1 VTVDRA
7 RLPRDVVAL
16 NTACFT
22 LSFAAWVA
30 LGPAVRVI
38 AAELELSEAVASLV
52 RTLPVLV
59 GSIVRVPVGIVSDR
73 LGARGVFPALMLVAA
88 AGAVLVAH
96 AQGAASILAGAAVL
110 GVAGTTFTV
119 GAQAIISETAP
130 ERQGLAI
137 GIFGA
142 GNVGTAIT
150 TLAMP
155 LLVGGVGWRAGLDG
169 YALALVA
176 GAAVYAVLARS
187 HPPADLSLRTLLE
200 PFAHLRVWRIGLYY
214 TASFGVFVAATL
226 VLVDLY
232 VDAHAV
238 RLEVAGLLATT
249 FTVSTSLVRI
259 AGGWLSDRF
268 GARRVLASTLAI
280 TACALAPA
288 AFSPGLEA
296 TVLLVLVAGFGM
308 GAGMTA
314 ALREVA
320 VHFPHSA
327 GAVTGVVGALGGLGG
342 FVLPNLGAVCVGAL
356 GTPAA
361 VVLPL
366 AIVAAV
372 GLVVLLADRS
382 SAAPGEAGSAMLAPR

>member
-1 VTVDRA
+1 MREAT
-7 RLPRDVVAL
+7 LPRRVVAL

-22 LSFAAWVA
+22 ISFAAWVA
-30 LGPAVRVI
+30 LGPAMRAI
-38 AAELELSEAVASLV
+38 ATELDLSEAVASLV

-59 GSIVRVPVGIVSDR
+59 GSIVRVPVGVLSDR
-73 LGARGVFPALMLVAA
+73 LGARGVFPALMLIAA
-88 AGAVLVAH
+88 SGALLVAH
-96 AQGAASILAGAAVL
+96 AWDASSLLAGAAVL

-119 GAQAIISETAP
+119 GAQAIISETPPA
-130 ERQGLAI
+130 RQGLAI
-137 GIFGA
+137 GVFGA

-155 LLVGGVGWRAGLDG
+155 VLIGGVGWRAGLDG
-169 YALALVA
+169 YAAALVA
-176 GAAVYAVLARS
+176 GALAYAALARS
-187 HPPADLSLRTLLE
+187 HPSADLSLRVLLE

-232 VDAHAV
+232 VDVHAV

-259 AGGWLSDRF
+259 AGGWLADRF
-268 GARRVLASTLAI
+268 GARRVLAATLAI
-280 TACALAPA
+280 TAGALAPVA
-288 AFSPGLEA
+288 LAPGLEA
-296 TVLLVLVAGFGM
+296 MVLLVLVAGLGM

-320 VHFPHSA
+320 IHFPASA

-342 FVLPNLGAVCVGAL
+342 FVLPNLGALSASAL

-366 AIVAAV
+366 SVVAAL

-382 SAAPGEAGSAMLAPR
+382 SPTPGPPGSAMLAPR